1 MINFSSSAVFYIH
14 KEPINMLNGFEGLS
28 TAIKAK
34 FNNEIKKDS
43 FYLFLNKKKDRIKI
57 IYWDIDG
64 LAIWYKRLEKG
75 KFLLKTIDKK
85 VLNRKEF
92 ILLLEGIVPKHIQK
106 RFSL

>member
-43 FYLFLNKKKDRIKI
+43 FYLFLNKKKRPNKN
-57 IYWDIDG
+57 Y
-64 LAIWYKRLEKG
+64 
-75 KFLLKTIDKK
+75 
-85 VLNRKEF
+85 
-92 ILLLEGIVPKHIQK
+92 ILGYRWLSYLVQTP
-106 RFSL
+106 